1 LLISQ
6 EFCLLLL
13 LYFPLWIIN
22 LRSLFFNLFFL
33 YRDGITFVCSA
44 VFFFAAFINTS
55 YEKSFFLAYHAAI
68 MKRFVLLFMLLLWS
82 ASNVLYAEVSLFRSG
97 VDMLDDSRCS
107 VLQGKKVALITNAA
121 ALTSK
126 GEPGYT
132 MLLRNGVDL
141 RFLMAPEHGFTVDVE
156 AGKRV
161 SGTVI
166 QDSLNVYSLYGASK
180 KPDARLLGTVDL
192 VAFDLQD
199 VGARCYTYIS
209 TMKLA
214 MEACEEAGKSFMVLD
229 RPNPI
234 SPVVPSG
241 FMAEKKYESFVSAV
255 DVPFVHGLTIGEI
268 AQFLQK
274 TRFRKLQLQVVRMA
288 GYDRSLFGDELQGFT
303 FRSPSPNIRNV
314 ETAIVYPATVM
325 LEATTVSEG
334 RGTDAPFLQF
344 GAPYIRGSELA
355 RQLAGYAL
363 PGVTFHAVEFTPR
376 SGKFKGERCSGVR
389 IAVTDRTRFEP
400 FTVSAAIL
408 LLLHHNYKEKLGLEK
423 GADFFDRLAGTDR
436 FRRMITSQA
445 SLRGIVDA
453 AERDV
458 NLFIRNNRDILMYP
472 CP

>member
-1 LLISQ
+1 MAKRAIFLFNPSRMIKRFGLLI
-6 EFCLLLL
+6 L
-13 LYFPLWIIN
+13 
-22 LRSLFFNLFFL
+22 
-33 YRDGITFVCSA
+33 
-44 VFFFAAFINTS
+44 
-55 YEKSFFLAYHAAI
+55 
-68 MKRFVLLFMLLLWS
+68 LLLWS
-82 ASNVLYAEVSLFRSG
+82 GCVLSAEAAVVRTGL
-97 VDMLDDSRCS
+97 DMLDDSLCS
-107 VLQGKKVALITNAA
+107 GLRGKKVALITNAA
-121 ALTSK
+121 ALTSE
-126 GEPGYT
+126 GEPGYAV
-132 MLLRNGVDL
+132 LLRNGVDL
-141 RFLMAPEHGFTVDVE
+141 RFLMAPEHGFSVDVE

-161 SGTVI
+161 SGTVV
-166 QDSLNVYSLYGASK
+166 QDTLKVHSLYGASK
-180 KPDARLLGTVDL
+180 KPDARLLGAVDL
-192 VAFDLQD
+192 VVFDLQD

-214 MEACEEAGKSFMVLD
+214 MEACGEAGKSFMVLD

-234 SPVVPSG
+234 SPVAPSG
-241 FMAEKKYESFVSAV
+241 FMAEKEFESFVSAV

-288 GYDRSLFGDELQGFT
+288 GYDRRLFGDELRGFT

-344 GAPYIRGSELA
+344 GAPYIRGDELS

-363 PGVTFHAVEFTPR
+363 PGVAFRAVEFTPR

-389 IAVTDRTRFEP
+389 VAVTDRTLFEP

-408 LLLHHNYKEKLGLEK
+408 LSLHRSYKEKLGLEK
-423 GADFFDRLAGTDR
+423 GADFFDRLAGTSR
-436 FRRMITSQA
+436 FRRMITGQA
-445 SLRGIVDA
+445 SLRNIIEA

-458 NLFIRNNRDILMYP
+458 DLFIRNNGDIRLYP
-472 CP
+472 